1 MSELDLLLRL
11 LAATVLGGVLG
22 FEREFMNRA
31 AGLRTHVMVSIGAA
45 LFTILSIYYFTNE
58 NGPRDS
64 ARVAAQIVSGI
75 GFLGAGAI
83 MKHGATVRG
92 LTTAATL
99 WVVAAIGMG
108 CGAGA
113 YFISAVTCA
122 ISLLTLIAL
131 RRLEG
136 KVANSRTLS
145 LSATFPNRAGIMER
159 LRQTFTTSKSSI
171 GNIDFTVSDD
181 LLTVNA
187 LLLINVSLTK
197 ADIAVK
203 LSELGATSIN
213 LDS

>member
-11 LAATVLGGVLG
+11 LAATVLGGVIG

>member
-159 LRQTFTTSKSSI
+159 FRQTFTTSKSSI

-203 LSELGATSIN
+203 LSALGATSIN